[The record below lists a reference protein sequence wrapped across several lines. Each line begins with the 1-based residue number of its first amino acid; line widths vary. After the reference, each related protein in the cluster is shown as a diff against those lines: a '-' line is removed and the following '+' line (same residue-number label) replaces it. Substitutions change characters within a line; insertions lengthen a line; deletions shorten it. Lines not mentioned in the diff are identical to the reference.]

1 MINCYDKDLKYFM
14 PFHSLTRKK
23 KDIIASLIKEEIG
36 HLLRDLKIVKQ
47 KRNSTAKMFEAI
59 TNKTEENYAI
69 FGELN
74 YCLQSGKQP
83 CLYLLL
89 FHDYPH
95 LPKFNLANRFVGKS
109 TDLCTPNSIL
119 ETLKDFNE
127 EVGKA
132 LAKASKKGK
141 VQVVKEL
148 IQKKSDINYHDKGD
162 SSNETFSL
170 FTSKFICLPCSS

>member
-1 MINCYDKDLKYFM
+1 M
-14 PFHSLTRKK
+14 
-23 KDIIASLIKEEIG
+23 
-36 HLLRDLKIVKQ
+36 
-47 KRNSTAKMFEAI
+47 
-59 TNKTEENYAI
+59 
-69 FGELN
+69 
-74 YCLQSGKQP
+74 
-83 CLYLLL
+83 YLLL
-89 FHDYPH
+89 FQDYPH

-132 LAKASKKGK
+132 LTKASKKGK

-170 FTSKFICLPCSS
+170 FTS